1 MVTACDRFGIKAN
14 TDIFG
19 EELGHLLSN
28 QVWIISRN
36 NRLLETLRWDYAW
49 AKEVQWQFICSFIWN
64 V

>member
-28 QVWIISRN
+28 QV
-36 NRLLETLRWDYAW
+36 
-49 AKEVQWQFICSFIWN
+49 
-64 V
+64 